1 MLIEIPDLG
10 AVLIIAALFFGGGFM
25 LYLFSRLRSG
35 QAPEKVMPSSFDRLD
50 YYEKQIVDMKIR
62 LDAMDLDEPN
72 FVEKSSLEEIE
83 SELPKRPRKRNQG
96 SKPLVQKTPQASRIP
111 NMSFQDSVEHVLKL
125 ITQKPM
131 TSRDIEMTFGSRSRE
146 HVSRLMKKLFEDGL
160 VYRDTASR
168 PYLYTI
174 TDQGMD
180 RINSKENTILTVSQA

>member
-1 MLIEIPDLG
+1 MLVEIPDLG
-10 AVLIIAALFFGGGFM
+10 AVLIIAALFFGGGLM

-35 QAPEKVMPSSFDRLD
+35 RVAENVTPSSFDRLD
-50 YYEKQIVDMKIR
+50 YYEKQIIDMKIR
-62 LDAMDLDEPN
+62 LDSMDLDEPD
-72 FVEKSSLEEIE
+72 FVEKSSLEKIE
-83 SELPKRPRKRNQG
+83 YELPKKPRRRNQE
-96 SKPLVQKTPQASRIP
+96 SKPLVQKTPQTSRIP

-174 TDQGMD
+174 TDQGMG
-180 RINSKENTILTVSQA
+180 RINSKENTVLTVSQA

>member
-1 MLIEIPDLG
+1 MLIEILDLG
-10 AVLIIAALFFGGGFM
+10 AFLIIATLFFGGGLM

-35 QAPEKVMPSSFDRLD
+35 QAPESVMPSSFDRLD
-50 YYEKQIVDMKIR
+50 YYEKQIIDMKIR
-62 LDAMDLDEPN
+62 LDSMDLDEPE
-72 FVEKSSLEEIE
+72 FVEKSSLEKIE
-83 SELPKRPRKRNQG
+83 YELPKKSRRRNQE
-96 SKPLVQKTPQASRIP
+96 SKPLAQKTPQTSRIP

-174 TDQGMD
+174 TDQGMG
-180 RINSKENTILTVSQA
+180 RINSKENTVLTVSQA